1 MDEDPG
7 GSQTEKANDLEGG
20 GNEVQ
25 LLQRVNH
32 HCHGRTG
39 VDKAPQINLAQGD
52 NEAGI
57 DREQEHEIE
66 LAGADILRNLGA
78 VGEKKCLENLLNE
91 VTRAHQQNHLPL
103 RPVADVIGVLIN
115 HRDE

>member
-7 GSQTEKANDLEGG
+7 GSQAEKANDLEGG

-32 HCHGRTG
+32 HGHGRTG
-39 VDKAPQINLAQGD
+39 VDKASQVNLAQGD
-52 NEAGI
+52 DEAGV

-66 LAGADILRNLGA
+66 LTSADILRNLGA
-78 VGEKKCLENLLNE
+78 VGEEKGLENLLNE
-91 VTRAHQQNHLPL
+91 VDRSHQQILLPI
-103 RPVADVIGVLIN
+103 RQITTVIGVQI
-115 HRDE
+115 